1 MAPPGA
7 RSRRGRRFVAAA
19 LLLAAASTV
28 LRAAT
33 PPQPVPSQQHYTSA
47 DGLLVDDVGRVLVDR
62 DGFVWM
68 GTSRGLSIF
77 DGERF
82 ENCTDANGFGGGEVF
97 DLAQAPDGAVW
108 IAAAGGLFRVDLA
121 RARAER
127 AAFERVLLDA
137 PAPGRAVHRLAIE
150 AGGTV
155 WAGTF
160 HDVVRVARRGEAWE
174 PRRVMPQRNGETVRD
189 ITRVQALEIGPEGDV
204 WVGTHAFGILRI
216 REGAVVEHV
225 PPAERGAD
233 FARAFAFDDEG
244 RVWVGFLRGVARLEP
259 EERGGARGPSGRGR
273 RADLVFGIAE
283 GLPSHDVTGL
293 LRAADGRLLVASTA
307 GITTL
312 ERDAARRWTIGATI
326 NRGAGLPGDD
336 VSAFASDAAGQLWI
350 ALRNRGIV
358 RRASSGFVTHSE
370 IDQPGFRVASLF
382 VDAHGRPTALTR
394 SGGARM
400 IVWQF
405 DGTAFR
411 PQPVHTPAGVDY
423 MGWLIGKNAV
433 QCGDGSWW
441 IGSGRGLLQW
451 DDAPFAGA
459 AALAGPPARWLR
471 APADL
476 ANDEVTFVRED
487 SRGDLWIGSQAPG
500 TDTVSRVARV
510 ARGARRAERV
520 PLRAPGAAPDG
531 PLDAA
536 EAPAGTNW
544 MLFFRWRLFR
554 SRGAAFEELVSPL
567 FEPARIAAL
576 AGDSRGRLWLL
587 GNGILLV
594 PDPDAAAPHVE
605 RVPLPAELG
614 STSVSCAVDDGSGT
628 MWFGTEHGVLR
639 MDPER
644 RAVRL
649 FTAAD
654 GLPGNVIQLCARDRA
669 GRLWFSDLTRVAR
682 RDPGPD
688 PVEPLP
694 LARVREIRVA
704 GEPVPLPPLGTTAA
718 GPVEIPAGRNALT
731 VSFSAP
737 HAATARRPRFE
748 VRLGGDTTPW
758 ESPGASRS
766 VHFASLAPGRYRFE
780 VRTTSED
787 GRAAGVP
794 AYVDV
799 RVLAPFW
806 RRAWFVV
813 LVAAGLAAAAYAA
826 YRMRLARAL
835 EVERVRTRIATDLHD
850 DIGSSLSQ
858 IAILAQV
865 AHRHAAHGDGRG
877 TDALDRIT
885 DLAGEVVEAMSD
897 VVWAISPRGDRLD
910 QLVSRMRRFAIELFA
925 DSDITL
931 RLDLPQVDADTAQL
945 DADSRRHVFLVFKE
959 ALRNALRHS
968 GARTVEV
975 ILRREGAALVL
986 RVSDD
991 GRGLAADDAGRG
1003 HGLASIERRAA
1014 RIGAALAIRPS
1025 ATGGV
1030 EIELRTGAAPVR
1042 RFPFK
1047 RTGDTP
1053 ARPS

>member
-1 MAPPGA
+1 MAPFMATPGV
-7 RSRRGRRFVAAA
+7 RPRRGRRLLAAA
-19 LLLAAASTV
+19 LLAAAATQV
-28 LRAAT
+28 RAGA

-47 DGLLVDDVGRVLVDR
+47 DGLLVDDVGRLLVDR
-62 DGFVWM
+62 DGFVWIA
-68 GTSRGLSIF
+68 TSRGVSIF

-82 ENCTDANGFGGGEVF
+82 ENTTDANGFAGGQVF
-97 DLAQAPDGAVW
+97 DVAQAPDGAVW

-121 RARAER
+121 RARSAR

-137 PAPGRAVHRLAIE
+137 PAPERAVHRLAIE
-150 AGGTV
+150 AHGTV

-160 HDVVRVARRGEAWE
+160 HDVVRIERRAGAWV
-174 PRRVMPQRNGETVRD
+174 PRRVMPQRDGAAVSD
-189 ITRVQALEIGPEGDV
+189 ITRVQALEVGPQGDV

-216 REGAVVEHV
+216 AHGAVAEHL
-225 PPAERGAD
+225 PATERGAD

-244 RVWVGFLRGVARLEP
+244 RVWVAFLRGVARLES
-259 EERGGARGPSGRGR
+259 GGGVRARH
-273 RADLVFGIAE
+273 ADLVFGIGE
-283 GLPSHDVTGL
+283 GLPSHDVTAL
-293 LRAADGRLLVASTA
+293 LRTADGRLLVASTA

-312 ERDAARRWTIGATI
+312 ARDAARRWTVGATI
-326 NRGAGLPGDD
+326 NRSAGLPGDD
-336 VSAFASDAAGQLWI
+336 VSALARDAAGQLWI
-350 ALRNRGIV
+350 ALRNRGLV
-358 RRASSGFVTHSE
+358 RRAAAGFVTHSE
-370 IDQPGFRVASLF
+370 VDQPGFRIVSLF
-382 VDAHGRPTALTR
+382 EDARGRPSALTR

-400 IVWQF
+400 TVWQF
-405 DGTAFR
+405 DGQAFR
-411 PQPVHTPAGVDY
+411 PQPVDVPATVDY
-423 MGWLIGKNAV
+423 MGWLFGKNAV
-433 QCGDGSWW
+433 QCRDGSWW

-451 DDAPFAGA
+451 DDATFAGA
-459 AALAGPPARWLR
+459 AALARPHARWLR
-471 APADL
+471 APAEL
-476 ANDEVTFVRED
+476 ASDEVTFVRED
-487 SRGDLWIGSQAPG
+487 TRGDLWIGSQSPG
-500 TDTVSRVARV
+500 ADGVSRVAH
-510 ARGARRAERV
+510 GTRRAARV
-520 PLRAPGAAPDG
+520 PVVAAGAAPDG

-536 EAPAGTNW
+536 EVPAGTNW

-554 SRGAAFEELVSPL
+554 SRGAAFEEVVSPL
-567 FEPARIAAL
+567 LEPARIGAL
-576 AGDSRGRLWLL
+576 AADSRGRLWLL
-587 GNGILLV
+587 GNGVLLV
-594 PDPDAAAPHVE
+594 PDPAAAAPRVE

-614 STSVSCAVDDGSGT
+614 VTSVSCAVDDGSGT

-644 RAVRL
+644 RAVRP

-694 LARVREIRVA
+694 LARLREIRVG

-718 GPVEIPAGRNALT
+718 EPVEIPAGRNALT

-737 HAATARRPRFE
+737 HAATSRRPRFQ
-748 VRLGGDTTPW
+748 VRLGSEGTPW

-766 VHFASLAPGRYRFE
+766 VHYASLAPGRYRFE
-780 VRTTSED
+780 VRTASED
-787 GRAAGVP
+787 GRSAGPAAF
-794 AYVDV
+794 VDV

-806 RRAWFVV
+806 RRGWFVA
-813 LVAAGLAAAAYAA
+813 LVAAALAALGYAA
-826 YRMRLARAL
+826 YRVRLARAL

-865 AHRHAAHGDGRG
+865 ARRDAARGDPRG
-877 TDALDRIT
+877 IDALDRIT

-925 DSDITL
+925 EADVVL
-931 RLDLPQVDADTAQL
+931 RLDLPAVDAETAPL
-945 DADSRRHVFLVFKE
+945 DADSRRQVFLVFKE

-975 ILRREGAALVL
+975 TLRREGPELVL
-986 RVSDD
+986 HVRDD
-991 GRGLAADDAGRG
+991 GRGLAEGDAGRG
-1003 HGLASIERRAA
+1003 HGLVSITRRAA

-1025 ATGGV
+1025 AAGGV
-1030 EIELRTGAAPVR
+1030 EIELRTGAAPPR

-1053 ARPS
+1053 AARP